1 MQNDARHMH
10 QMEQALAAVRDTA
23 ELVGRYFRAL
33 VEQGFSREEA
43 LTLTVDYQRMLT
55 QIGALRALTAQQQQE
70 GM

>member
-55 QIGALRALTAQQQQE
+55 HLGALRALTTQQQQE